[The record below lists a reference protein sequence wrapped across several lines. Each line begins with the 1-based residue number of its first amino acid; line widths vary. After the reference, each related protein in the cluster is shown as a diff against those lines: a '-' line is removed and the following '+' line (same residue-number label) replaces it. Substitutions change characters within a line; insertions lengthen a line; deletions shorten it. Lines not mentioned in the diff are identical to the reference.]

1 MAVGILIT
9 SIVPNTSNKMIFT
22 PLLLLWIIS
31 AFLTSNKSFINT
43 FFKLS
48 IKSYAIY
55 VWLIGYFVFFITGYA
70 IGIDVYL
77 LNYIRIGFSI
87 LMFDYYME
95 LNDYKVIK
103 KLTLVSIALIV
114 FVCIT
119 TIKVLST
126 NKDAARILA
135 TGREDLAQNLH
146 GIIGTYGFIYSL
158 VFICIVIL
166 GCFVDGTIKKNKVLW
181 ILILG
186 LLLITIFEASFMIA
200 IILLAAIS
208 LLMIF
213 KVNKFSHFLF
223 LFLLMVIFIELCLP
237 FISDGLIFLA
247 NSVESQ
253 SMSMRF
259 NELNQFIIDGNVG
272 GTVDMGIRF
281 NLYMISIK
289 SFISSPLIGVGGFYG
304 YDTRYF
310 GIGGHSGFLDEIA
323 RYGILGT
330 VSLFIGLIENM
341 KYIYKKFDKKQKNI
355 YMKCTVAFF
364 SLGFINTILF
374 VPIIVVVFF
383 VVPGLLI
390 YLRDHNELKQVAK

>member
-1 MAVGILIT
+1 MAVRILIT

-22 PLLLLWIIS
+22 PLLLLWTIF
-31 AFLTSNKSFINT
+31 AFFTSNKSFINT
-43 FFKLS
+43 FFKLR

-70 IGIDVYL
+70 IGIDAYL

-87 LMFDYYME
+87 LMFDYYIE

-103 KLTLVSIALIV
+103 KLTLVSITLIV

-135 TGREDLAQNLH
+135 TGIEDLAQNLH
-146 GIIGTYGFIYSL
+146 GIIGGYGFIYSL
-158 VFICIVIL
+158 VFMCIVIL

-208 LLMIF
+208 LLIIF

-223 LFLLMVIFIELCLP
+223 LFLLMAIFIELCLP

-259 NELNQFIIDGNVG
+259 NELNQFIIDGNAG
-272 GTVDMGIRF
+272 GTVDMGGRF

-289 SFISSPLIGVGGFYG
+289 SFLSSPLIGVGGAYG
-304 YDTRYF
+304 YITF
-310 GIGGHSGFLDEIA
+310 GIGGHSAFLDEIA
-323 RYGILGT
+323 KYGILGSA
-330 VSLFIGLIENM
+330 SLFIGLIENM

-355 YMKCTVAFF
+355 YMKCIVAFF
-364 SLGFINTILF
+364 ILGFTNTILF

-390 YLRDHNELKQVAK
+390 YLRDYNELKQVVK